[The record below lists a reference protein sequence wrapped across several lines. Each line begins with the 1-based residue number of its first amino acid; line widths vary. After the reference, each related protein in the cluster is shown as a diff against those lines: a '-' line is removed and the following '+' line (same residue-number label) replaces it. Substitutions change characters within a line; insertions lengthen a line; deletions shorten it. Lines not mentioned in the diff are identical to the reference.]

1 MNYAKKGSTEKS
13 KDVKKAKET
22 LERYYSSQEH
32 SNEEE
37 FLSVWHPEARRI
49 SFGNDN
55 KMLVSNTEEIIKY
68 TINGLR
74 IAKERDPDF
83 YVKFQVNKIK
93 HVAVHDVVASAEVD
107 WQMEMPMARGLHA
120 SFFHLAKIDDHW
132 MIIGLTD
139 RGVEESKSPPS
150 DKG

>member
-1 MNYAKKGSTEKS
+1 MSNAKNSSAEKIEDVE
-13 KDVKKAKET
+13 KVKKA
-22 LERYYSSQEH
+22 LEQYYSSQEH
-32 SNEEE
+32 SNIEE
-37 FLSVWHPEARRI
+37 FLSVWHPEARRT

-55 KMLVSNTEEIIKY
+55 KMLVSNTEDIIKY

-83 YVKFQVNKIK
+83 YVKFQVKEVK

-120 SFFHLAKIDDHW
+120 SFFHLAKIDDNW
-132 MIIGLTD
+132 TIIGLTD
-139 RGVEESKSPPS
+139 RGVEESKSPSS
-150 DKG
+150 DKA